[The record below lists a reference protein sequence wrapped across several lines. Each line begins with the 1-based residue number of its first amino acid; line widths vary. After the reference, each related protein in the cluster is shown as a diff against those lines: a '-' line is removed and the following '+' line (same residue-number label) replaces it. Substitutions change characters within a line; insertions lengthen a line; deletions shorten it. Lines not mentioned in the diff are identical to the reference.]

1 MAQNKQKV
9 YINIYVVILLLFL
22 HRQIVIIVIEY
33 KNNQFF

>member
-22 HRQIVIIVIEY
+22 HRQIVIIIEY